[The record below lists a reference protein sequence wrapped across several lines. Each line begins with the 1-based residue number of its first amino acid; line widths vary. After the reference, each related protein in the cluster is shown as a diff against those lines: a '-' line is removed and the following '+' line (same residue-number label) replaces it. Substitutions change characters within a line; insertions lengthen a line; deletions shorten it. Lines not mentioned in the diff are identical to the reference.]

1 MQPDSSKDT
10 ITVYTS
16 DSRNIDWILDSECWD
31 HIVNDDSYFF
41 EYENLKNPINVKLG
55 DGRTLKGT
63 KVGKILTYFEVNKRR
78 VKIIMS
84 NVFCVEEMDNNLVS
98 YARVTNKNK
107 ILSAGNTSK
116 VYNKYWKLIGIAFK
130 DHGLYKI
137 TSYIGRQESHAKNV
151 EKMTNREKFHRIR
164 GHVNFNYLDTMCK
177 KKLIEGMPEKLE

>member
-1 MQPDSSKDT
+1 MQCDNTKDT

-16 DSRNIDWILDSECWD
+16 DTRKIDWILDSECSD

-41 EYENLKNPINVKLG
+41 EYENLRNPINVKLG
-55 DGRTLKGT
+55 HGRTLKGT
-63 KVGKILTYFEVNKRR
+63 KVGKILTYFKVNKRR

-84 NVFCVEEMDNNLVS
+84 NVFYVEEMDNNLVS

-116 VYNKYWKLIGIAFK
+116 IYNKYRMLIGIAFN

-151 EKMTNREKFHRIR
+151 EK
-164 GHVNFNYLDTMCK
+164 
-177 KKLIEGMPEKLE
+177 